1 MLHVESNGSATMLA
15 SQVIQQLY
23 TLDTSSPD
31 FMRVLY
37 GLIRHDE
44 DEQYTSNLQ
53 GPELTRLVDFLD
65 EVCALPSASYPIPN
79 RSP

>member
-44 DEQYTSNLQ
+44 DEQYTSSLQ